1 MCLLLVSTAIALAS
15 TRTTGPRGVAAAT
28 RKVKRDRQVLRFFA
42 NHAWLFADPRFSAE
56 ARRQVVAHR
65 RSLRLAERFL
75 STHHRTVVRTKR
87 RLVRRLAAAKP
98 ETASQTICRVFGPNC
113 SDAIVVAYCE
123 SRLHTDARNGQY
135 LGLFQMG
142 VLARQ
147 LFGHGS
153 TAEEQARAALHYF
166 IASGRDWSPW
176 SCRPR

>member
-1 MCLLLVSTAIALAS
+1 MPS
-15 TRTTGPRGVAAAT
+15 P
-28 RKVKRDRQVLRFFA
+28 
-42 NHAWLFADPRFSAE
+42 
-56 ARRQVVAHR
+56 
-65 RSLRLAERFL
+65 
-75 STHHRTVVRTKR
+75 VVRTKR